1 MHTNFRK
8 QLPPVDFGGRLLFGF
23 TMNRVFMELGLGA
36 GFLDYDRLAG
46 DRHTICLTG
55 MIGYK
60 I

>member
-1 MHTNFRK
+1 
-8 QLPPVDFGGRLLFGF
+8 
-23 TMNRVFMELGLGA
+23 MNRVFIELGLGA

-46 DRHTICLTG
+46 ERHTISLTG